1 MARLFFCLRI
11 CDSFT
16 SFDVLT
22 RAADGYWLKFFG
34 AQSIVMLSEGLLRF
48 DFLEKKMKKIL
59 LATTIVAGLAGAA
72 AAETGVTLSGSASFG
87 INYNGTRTTLLKR
100 MTVQIDGAV
109 ESDSGISAGAMMRF
123 RSNEASATVMSGAR
137 VFVKAGGL
145 EVGAGNIWGAIDSMP
160 NLYTA
165 SVGLADRGLGWH
177 GVVTNVGSSYWN
189 WDSFSSSGIGNEGI
203 EVMYSAGSFGAHVS
217 HSDGAGFSGT
227 GGPRRTA
234 AYVSYAFGDWTVA
247 LGGQTS
253 NVTSQ
258 NKTVL
263 TVGGKVGNFNVALA
277 AADNNTVKK
286 YALSGGTTFGA
297 TSVNAFVARE
307 DGLTATLWGLGVSH
321 DLGGVSLSGG
331 VGSDRAGA
339 TNLQAGVGFSF

>member
-1 MARLFFCLRI
+1 
-11 CDSFT
+11 
-16 SFDVLT
+16 
-22 RAADGYWLKFFG
+22 
-34 AQSIVMLSEGLLRF
+34 
-48 DFLEKKMKKIL
+48 MKKIL

-72 AAETGVTLSGSASFG
+72 AAEVTLSGSASFG

-100 MTVQIDGAV
+100 MTVQIDGAG
-109 ESDSGISAGAMMRF
+109 ESDSGISYGAMLRL
-123 RSNEASATVMSGAR
+123 RSNETGTGISNANGAFGGWVSGAR

-189 WDSFSSSGIGNEGI
+189 WDSFSSSGNGVEGI

-321 DLGGVSLSGG
+321 DLGGVALSGG